1 MIFKEKS
8 TMLKK
13 LLVLALLPVAS
24 WAWEPTRPI
33 TVLIGFQPGSG
44 NEVGFR
50 VLSKQVQLANPDVKF
65 VIELKPGA
73 DSVLATN
80 QLAAARPDG
89 HTISV
94 PSYMGTF
101 VTNDIWQRDI
111 KTWQHNS
118 ITNVMGMGKSPMA
131 IVANPRSKI
140 NTPAE
145 LNALLRDTTQPITF
159 AVGAGAHRMTWEF
172 IMDRANGNRTLV
184 KYAQHQ
190 GPLQAV
196 TAVASDS
203 GMEFGIMPVAIAKPL
218 LDAGRVKLIGI
229 SGDRRVAGLDAEPYR
244 VGGQSINVFAAW
256 ALSLPPNT
264 PQEIQDWY
272 QRQFSAAVRTAE
284 VQAFYR
290 DNYIFVEP
298 SELTPRGLAQH
309 IEQLRA
315 TWMPL
320 GDRIILAEKK

>member
-1 MIFKEKS
+1 M
-8 TMLKK
+8 KK
-13 LLVLALLPVAS
+13 FLILLLFPLTVLAWQPTKPV
-24 WAWEPTRPI
+24 
-33 TVLIGFQPGSG
+33 TVIIGFQPGSG

-50 VLSKQVQLANPDVKF
+50 VLSKQVQMANPDVKF
-65 VIELKPGA
+65 IIELKPGA

-80 QLAAARPDG
+80 HLAEAAPDG

-94 PSYMGTF
+94 PSYMGTY
-101 VTNDIWQRDI
+101 VTNDIWQRDL
-111 KTWQHNS
+111 KKWQYNT

-131 IVANPRSKI
+131 IVAHKDSKI
-140 NTPAE
+140 NTPQE
-145 LNALLRDTTQPITF
+145 LNTLLRDTTKPITF

-172 IMDRANGNRTLV
+172 IMDKSRGNRDLV

-229 SGDRRVAGLDAEPYR
+229 SGDKRVAGLDAEPYR

-256 ALSLPPNT
+256 SLALPPNT
-264 PQEIQDWY
+264 PRDVVDWY
-272 QRQFSAAVRTAE
+272 QQQFAAAIKTTE
-284 VQAFYR
+284 VQQFYR

-298 SELTPRGLAQH
+298 AELTPRGLAQH
-309 IEQLRA
+309 IEHLRSI
-315 TWMPL
+315 WMPL
-320 GDRIILAEKK
+320 GDRILAQKQ